1 MKKLGSLLIP
11 VLMMLFFISLS
22 GRVFAG
28 GMPPTTMILVGAGML
43 VLVAFLSKPK
53 KGATK
58 TAEAVKQEFL
68 GDFALDAFAD
78 NEKLGAQFHA
88 ALDNY
93 GKNMPKAAIA
103 KLEKLAPLCTGEKER
118 YAVAMASAKVYFS
131 LQKYKDSIREYN
143 KALVIHPT
151 CALSSTIGDC
161 YQRQGQL
168 DKAREAYEFATEL
181 EPKNV
186 DAWSRL
192 ATVYVAEGN
201 YEEGLDQ
208 AIQALDLD
216 PNNASCLA
224 TAAICYGIMDNALM
238 HRHYTKLAV
247 ENGYKEEKIK
257 ETVKALKKRNS

>member
-1 MKKLGSLLIP
+1 MKKMGFLIP
-11 VLMMLFFISLS
+11 ILMFI
-22 GRVFAG
+22 VFATMSTKMMAG
-28 GMPPTTMILVGAGML
+28 GVKPTTMILVAAAMM
-43 VLVAFLSKPK
+43 VLLFLTKPK

-58 TAEAVKQEFL
+58 TADAVKAEFL
-68 GDFALDAFAD
+68 SDFGLDAFAD
-78 NEKLGAQFHA
+78 DEKLAAQFNT

-103 KLEKLAPLCTGEKER
+103 KLEKLTPLCTGEKER

-151 CALSSTIGDC
+151 ASLSSTIGDC

-181 EPKNV
+181 DPKNV

-192 ATVYVAEGN
+192 ATVYVAEGD

-216 PNNASCLA
+216 PSNASCLA
-224 TAAICYGIMDNALM
+224 TAAICYGLMDNNLM
-238 HRHYTKLAV
+238 HKHYTKLAV
-247 ENGYKEEKIK
+247 ENGYSESKIT
-257 ETVKALKKRNS
+257 ETVKALKKRDR

>member
-1 MKKLGSLLIP
+1 MKKLGSMIIP
-11 VLMMLFFISLS
+11 VVLMLLFISLS

-28 GMPPTTMILVGAGML
+28 GMAPTTMILIGGGML
-43 VLVAFLSKPK
+43 AFVAFLAKPK
-53 KGATK
+53 KGVTK
-58 TAEAVKQEFL
+58 TIESVKQEFL
-68 GDFALDAFAD
+68 GDFALDAFAND
-78 NEKLGAQFHA
+78 EQLGAQFHA

-118 YAVAMASAKVYFS
+118 YAVAMSSAKVYFS
-131 LQKYKDSIREYN
+131 LQKYRDAIREYN

-151 CALSSTIGDC
+151 CSLSCTIGDC
-161 YQRQGQL
+161 YQRQGIL

-186 DAWSRL
+186 EAWSRL
-192 ATVYVAEGN
+192 ATVYVAEGD
-201 YEEGLDQ
+201 YEAALDQ
-208 AIQALDLD
+208 AVQALDLD

-224 TAAICYGIMDNALM
+224 TAAICYGLMDNALM

-257 ETVKALKKRNS
+257 ETVKALKKR